1 MRQRAMFAGPL
12 RVALAATAF
21 VAIVYVL
28 VSFGGV
34 LLLRYQLY
42 SQVDSYLTQ
51 VLPAE
56 EQQGQGVAQPSD
68 LFPPAVLGDVALWV
82 IAPDGSVA
90 GASHG
95 VLTAPPAA
103 ALSATRPTTI
113 FYLNRPYRF
122 YSQRANGYTW
132 VIGGNVSEIR
142 ALSMAVAVGEFLL
155 GIPILVV
162 IFGVALWSGYR
173 SAFPVEQDRKR
184 QLAFTADASHE
195 LRTPLQVIEA
205 ETSLALLKDRDAP
218 AYRETIVRVAD
229 EGKRL
234 RSIVE
239 DLLWLAR
246 FRDQPAVPES
256 KAVDV
261 REVAAQAHERFGAVA
276 QRRDLKLQVESV
288 GEGDAF
294 VAAPPEWMIRLAGV
308 LVDNAC
314 RYTPDGGTIR
324 VVSGL
329 HQGRVVFSVED
340 SGPGIS
346 PEQQARIFDRF
357 YRASNTPGGAGLG
370 LSIADSVVQATGGRW
385 QLGNSAGLG
394 GAHFEVSWAP
404 LRKPGSIP
412 RADTKV
418 EGLGTPAV

>member
-1 MRQRAMFAGPL
+1 MFAGPL

-21 VAIVYVL
+21 VALVYIV
-28 VSFGGV
+28 VSAGGV
-34 LLLRYQLY
+34 LLLRRSLY
-42 SQVDSYLTQ
+42 AQADAYLTQ
-51 VLPAE
+51 VLPAF
-56 EQQGQGVAQPSD
+56 EQSTAPPDLGAPGVIG
-68 LFPPAVLGDVALWV
+68 FVWV
-82 IAPDGSVA
+82 WELRPDGSVA
-90 GASHG
+90 RASP
-95 VLTAPPAA
+95 TAPAPPPEAA
-103 ALSATRPTTI
+103 VGLRRPTTLM
-113 FYLNRPYRF
+113 YYGRPFRF
-122 YSQRANGYTW
+122 YSQQVDGYTW
-132 VIGGNVSEIR
+132 VIGGEVSEIR
-142 ALSMAVAVGEFLL
+142 TLSMTVVVGEVLL
-155 GIPILVV
+155 GIPILLV

-173 SAFPVEQDRKR
+173 SAYPVEQDRKR

-205 ETSLALLKDRDAP
+205 ETSLALLKDREAS
-218 AYRETIVRVAD
+218 AYRETIQRVAE

-261 REVAAQAHERFGAVA
+261 RQVAAQAHERFGAVA
-276 QRRDLKLQVESV
+276 QRRALTLQVEPV
-288 GEGDAF
+288 GEGDPV

-324 VVSGL
+324 VVAGL

-357 YRASNTPGGAGLG
+357 YRASTTPGGAGLG
-370 LSIADSVVQATGGRW
+370 LSIADSVVRATGARW
-385 QLGNSAGLG
+385 QVGNSVGLG

-404 LRKPGSIP
+404 LRNPGSIP
-412 RADTKV
+412 RADATV
-418 EGLGTPAV
+418 EGLSHPAM

>member
-1 MRQRAMFAGPL
+1 MRQRALFAGPL

-21 VAIVYVL
+21 VAVVYL
-28 VSFGGV
+28 VVAASGL
-34 LLLRYQLY
+34 LLLRHQLY
-42 SQVDSYLTQ
+42 SAVDAYLTEA
-51 VLPAE
+51 LPSYEQTGRPPPFLAE
-56 EQQGQGVAQPSD
+56 PVNDILVWELAPSGGVVGKS
-68 LFPPAVLGDVALWV
+68 
-82 IAPDGSVA
+82 A
-90 GASHG
+90 GAP
-95 VLTAPPAA
+95 LNPPSA
-103 ALSATRPTTI
+103 ALRLGHPATMSYYGRP
-113 FYLNRPYRF
+113 FRF
-122 YSQRANGYTW
+122 YSQKLGDGSTW
-132 VIGGNVSEIR
+132 VIAADVTQVRNDLMFVGFGEI
-142 ALSMAVAVGEFLL
+142 LL
-155 GIPILVV
+155 GIPILIT

-173 SAFPVEQDRKR
+173 SAYPVEQDRKR

-205 ETSLALLKDRDAP
+205 ETSLALLRDREAP
-218 AYRETIVRVAD
+218 SYRETIQRVAE

-246 FRDQPAVPES
+246 FRDQPAVPEN

-261 REVAAQAHERFGAVA
+261 RQLAAQAHERFGAVA
-276 QRRDLKLQVESV
+276 QRRNLTLEVETV
-288 GEGDAF
+288 GEGDPV

-314 RYTPDGGTIR
+314 RYTPGGGTVR

-329 HQGRVVFSVED
+329 HQGRVVLSVED

-357 YRASNTPGGAGLG
+357 YRASTEPGGAGLG
-370 LSIADSVVQATGGRW
+370 LSIADSVVRATSGRW
-385 QLGNSAGLG
+385 QVGNSVGLG

-404 LRKPGSIP
+404 VRNAGNIP
-412 RADTKV
+412 RAD
-418 EGLGTPAV
+418 PAVEEAGHPAV